1 LGAFRQSFRLRMTEK
16 PPNQI
21 DPKREKPDIAEKKKR
36 LAAALRRNL
45 AKRKSIK
52 EAKNVDNA

>member
-1 LGAFRQSFRLRMTEK
+1 MTEK
-16 PPNQI
+16 PPNRI
-21 DPKREKPDIAEKKKR
+21 DPKREKPGIEEKKKR

-45 AKRKSIK
+45 TKRKGMK

>member
-1 LGAFRQSFRLRMTEK
+1 MTEK

-21 DPKREKPDIAEKKKR
+21 DPKRKKPGIDEKKKR

-45 AKRKSIK
+45 AKRKSVK

>member
-1 LGAFRQSFRLRMTEK
+1 MTERQRDK
-16 PPNQI
+16 AGKG
-21 DPKREKPDIAEKKKR
+21 DKAGAAADKKRR

-45 AKRKSIK
+45 AKRKDTK

>member
-1 LGAFRQSFRLRMTEK
+1 ME
-16 PPNQI
+16 
-21 DPKREKPDIAEKKKR
+21 EKKKR

-52 EAKNVDNA
+52 EAKNVDN